1 MFRCK
6 ASFDWLR
13 TGSEICHGELV
24 EPRSVTPQ
32 MGVFQQPEKEKIAMT
47 FTQSPSEINPPAKRI
62 KKIMCSVLMFCLGR
76 GFQTVS
82 GFDPDVK
89 KEIEAWDEGFRILFE
104 VAPGGPYLNLR
115 KDKGRIRFLG
125 LRKADAELVI
135 HFKNI
140 DAAFMV
146 LTAQSG
152 TPRAFAE
159 HRISVRGNLPEAMRL
174 IRCLNYVQYYLFPAF
189 IAGKVMKRLP
199 PIPAGRLLSGRAYV
213 YLFGV
218 PLGL

>member
-1 MFRCK
+1 
-6 ASFDWLR
+6 
-13 TGSEICHGELV
+13 
-24 EPRSVTPQ
+24 
-32 MGVFQQPEKEKIAMT
+32 MT
-47 FTQSPSEINPPAKRI
+47 LKQSPSEIRPPDKRI
-62 KKIMCSVLMFCLGR
+62 KKIMCSVLLFCLGR
-76 GFQTVS
+76 GFQAVS

-104 VAPGGPYLNLR
+104 VAPGGPCLLLC
-115 KDKGRIRFLG
+115 KEEDRIHYDG
-125 LRKADAELVI
+125 LRKADADLVI
-135 HFKNI
+135 HFKNVE
-140 DAAFMV
+140 AAFMV
-146 LTAQSG
+146 LTTQSG

-189 IAGKVMKRLP
+189 IARRIIKRLP

>member
-1 MFRCK
+1 LHK
-6 ASFDWLR
+6 IDIR
-13 TGSEICHGELV
+13 TQAHPLTREV
-24 EPRSVTPQ
+24 EPISV
-32 MGVFQQPEKEKIAMT
+32 KENGNMAPK
-47 FTQSPSEINPPAKRI
+47 QSPSEIKPSAKRI
-62 KKIMCSVLMFCLGR
+62 KKIMCSVLLFCLGR

-89 KEIEAWDEGFRILFE
+89 KEIEGWNEGFGILFE
-104 VAPGGPYLNLR
+104 VAPEGPYLHLR
-115 KDKGRIRFLG
+115 KEKSRIRFLG
-125 LRKADAELVI
+125 LSKADADLVI
-135 HFKNI
+135 QFKNI
-140 DAAFMV
+140 EAAFMV
-146 LTAQSG
+146 LTAQMG
-152 TPRAFAE
+152 TPQAFAE